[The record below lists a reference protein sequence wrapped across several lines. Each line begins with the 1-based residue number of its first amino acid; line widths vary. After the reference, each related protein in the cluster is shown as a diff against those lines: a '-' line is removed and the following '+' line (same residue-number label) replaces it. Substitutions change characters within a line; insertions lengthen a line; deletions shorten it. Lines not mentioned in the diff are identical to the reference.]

1 MSSAMARRAASLIS
15 SGAAK
20 SGNPWDRFTA
30 PCFKARRIISRI
42 TDSVNCSA
50 FAESMRREIFA
61 IEKSEAVIAPSQN
74 HEIVALGAPAAAGR
88 GRLHSDRQSSMY
100 TDGSSA
106 GVATGGLRGYAW
118 LPINHPVDFRVAQD
132 HLHIFAGFRKRNG
145 FDQLGDLFV
154 VALGS
159 PGGDAVFSG
168 VISSSRVF
176 QGTRLT

>member
-1 MSSAMARRAASLIS
+1 MARRAASLIS

-30 PCFKARRIISRI
+30 PCFKARRVISRI

-74 HEIVALGAPAAAGR
+74 HEIVALGRR

-106 GVATGGLRGYAW
+106 GVAAGGLRGYAW

-132 HLHIFAGFRKRNG
+132 RQRPRPLTNRPYT
-145 FDQLGDLFV
+145 L
-154 VALGS
+154 
-159 PGGDAVFSG
+159 
-168 VISSSRVF
+168 SSAYRS
-176 QGTRLT
+176 